1 MPAGSSKFLPTARRI
16 MQFADGKAPSA
27 ADVVVYI
34 AGGWDLFN
42 AGHIAALSEARKF
55 GTFLLVGIH
64 DDATVNALRGHGLP
78 ILNLYER
85 TLSLL
90 SCKHVDEVII
100 GAPWEVTDDLIRTM
114 NIRIVV
120 KGTMSDSENAAG
132 HEHLGWPFRG
142 DATRSHLARAYAV
155 PAALGILRT
164 FASPT
169 PLTALDIIDRIILSR
184 AAFQKRYEKKSK
196 MEEGYY
202 EGKGFV
208 QEA

>member
-1 MPAGSSKFLPTARRI
+1 M
-16 MQFADGKAPSA
+16 
-27 ADVVVYI
+27 YI

-90 SCKHVDEVII
+90 SCKFVDEVII
-100 GAPWEVTDDLIRTM
+100 GAPWEVTEDRIKPM
-114 NIRIVV
+114 NIRVVV
-120 KGTMSDSENAAG
+120 KGSMSDSQNAAG
-132 HEHLGWPFRG
+132 HEHLGWPFHG
-142 DATRSHLARAYAV
+142 DATRSHHERAYAV
-155 PAALGILRT
+155 PASLGILRT

-184 AAFQKRYEKKSK
+184 AAFQQRYEKKAK
-196 MEEGYY
+196 MEESYY
-202 EGKGFV
+202 SGKAFLPEG
-208 QEA
+208 